1 MNIPLSPSQQIKINS
16 SFDLY
21 EVMRQILLR
30 EQNVDQDREH
40 FWTVCLDS
48 AHKILNI
55 ELVSLG
61 SVKATLVEPM
71 EVLSIPLQKRAVKL
85 ILVHNH
91 PSGEIQPSE
100 ADKDITDLLIQ
111 CGKIMHVP
119 VVDHLIITPATFYS
133 FADSGLLGQLEQSE
147 KYVPPY
153 LLKRKYEQDARKK
166 ASQAKAKGKE
176 LGEKTKA
183 TEMARVMKQKGYPL
197 KEIAELTGLSEH
209 AIKLLKTD

>member
-153 LLKRKYEQDARKK
+153 LLKRKYEQLGKE
-166 ASQAKAKGKE
+166 KGKE
-176 LGEKTKA
+176 LGSKA
-183 TEMARVMKQKGYPL
+183 KAREMAKVMIEEGYPAE
-197 KEIAELTGLSEH
+197 EIAKLTGLTKA
-209 AIKLLKTD
+209 AIKRLSTD